1 MVSNGRQQHAAT
13 PATTAGKTTG
23 RRILEGIVTRD
34 KMAKTR
40 RVEVERLVRHAKY
53 GKYVKR
59 RTVCYAHDEKN
70 ESHLGDTVEIIESRP
85 LSKLKRWELV
95 QGGQEGPEPD
105 AVEPGRRGRRSDAAA
120 TAAARR
126 RKKRSDRFQICD
138 LRLSIDGRSHAPLN
152 RRLQS

>member
-1 MVSNGRQQHAAT
+1 MADTT
-13 PATTAGKTTG
+13 PAAPTKTTG
-23 RRILEGIVTRD
+23 RRIVQGIVTRD

-53 GKYVKR
+53 GKFVKR

-95 QGGQEGPEPD
+95 KVVKKAPSRTLSHLEG
-105 AVEPGRRGRRSDAAA
+105 AVAGADAASA
-120 TAAARR
+120 LTGGEAAPSAKGDE
-126 RKKRSDRFQICD
+126 KK
-138 LRLSIDGRSHAPLN
+138 
-152 RRLQS
+152 

>member
-1 MVSNGRQQHAAT
+1 MAETSAI
-13 PATTAGKTTG
+13 PATKTTG
-23 RRILEGIVTRD
+23 RRVVQGIVTRD

-53 GKYVKR
+53 GKFVKR

-95 QGGQEGPEPD
+95 KVVKKAPSRTLSHLERAVAGADAAD
-105 AVEPGRRGRRSDAAA
+105 AVAAKPA
-120 TAAARR
+120 PAEA
-126 RKKRSDRFQICD
+126 KK
-138 LRLSIDGRSHAPLN
+138 
-152 RRLQS
+152 

>member
-1 MVSNGRQQHAAT
+1 MADTT
-13 PATTAGKTTG
+13 PAAPTKTTG
-23 RRILEGIVTRD
+23 RRIVQGIVTRD

-53 GKYVKR
+53 GKFVKR

-95 QGGQEGPEPD
+95 KVVKKAPSRTLSHLEG
-105 AVEPGRRGRRSDAAA
+105 AVAGADAASA
-120 TAAARR
+120 LTGGEAVSEKGDE
-126 RKKRSDRFQICD
+126 KK
-138 LRLSIDGRSHAPLN
+138 
-152 RRLQS
+152 